1 MKYTLGQLIHTLAE
15 FLKPF
20 EGLHKKLKSGLIGP
34 YLCPA
39 GYPTQ
44 GYGLLVPSLSVDPI
58 TPDEAGNRLLGVLP
72 FYIDKALTMSPV
84 LRRCELEIVV
94 AIADFIFNL
103 GEARYKV
110 STLKRKVDSENWEAA
125 CEELKRWVFGGG
137 KKLPGLVARR
147 AAEIKL
153 IESVI

>member
-1 MKYTLGQLIHTLAE
+1 MKYTYGQIVNFLAE

-20 EGLHKKLKSGLIGP
+20 EGLHKKLKSGLIGA

-44 GYGLLVPSLSVDPI
+44 GYGLLVPSLNVDPI

-72 FYIDKALTMSPV
+72 FYIDKAFAMSPV
-84 LRRCELEIVV
+84 LRQCDLEIVV

-103 GEARYKV
+103 GEARYRV
-110 STLKRKVDSENWEAA
+110 STLKRKVDSEDWVAA

-137 KKLPGLVARR
+137 RKLPGLIARR

-153 IESVI
+153 IESVT